1 MSDRFSRLSVG
12 VAILMI
18 ALGTGQAV
26 GLDEEAEVAQATP
39 RPLTIDDYFKIHE
52 VGDPQVSPDGKWVAF
67 TVTKQDL
74 EKDESKTRV
83 WMVPAS
89 GGEPVPMT
97 AEEKSISRPRWS
109 PDGKYLAFL
118 GSSDEDKTQ
127 VWTLFREGGDSQPLT
142 ETVQGVTS
150 YEWSPD
156 GNRMVLVIQDP
167 KPEDLEQKENGKD
180 EKDEEKTAPP
190 WVVTRKQI
198 KTDYVGYLDSRRTHL
213 FVLDV
218 ETKKTTQ
225 ITSGDFDDSEPSW
238 SPDGTRIAFTSN
250 RTADPDSNY
259 NTDIWVVTA
268 DNRDKG
274 QELLQIT
281 SNPGPDSSP
290 AWSPDGKTIAH
301 VSATDTDAML
311 YATNHLAVISEGGEA
326 AVLTAELD
334 RMVSTPRFSTDGKWI
349 LFGLEDSGEQ
359 SLARIPVQGGAIERV
374 IGGHQTVRGF
384 TPEINGV
391 IATLISEPH
400 LPPEV
405 FLLKGDTL
413 ERLTHTNDEF
423 LSGITLGDVEEVHF
437 ESRDGTPI
445 EAFVIKPPGF
455 EPGTRYPAFLRI
467 HGGPQSQYD
476 FAFHFGA
483 QLFAA
488 NGYVVVMPNPR
499 GSTGYGQDFCLAIW
513 RDWGGPDF
521 EDVMASV
528 DHVIEKGWADP
539 ERLGVGGW
547 SYGGILTNHVITK
560 TDRFK
565 GAYTGA
571 SATLYVV
578 NYGHDMY
585 QRWWVQ
591 ELGLPWRDRQIYEDL
606 SPFNRVENIVTPVLI
621 VGGEKDWNVPI
632 INSEQLYQALRHLGR
647 TAELVVYPGE
657 YHGFSTP
664 SYNKDVF
671 ERFLAWFGKYVKG
684 IEATVGDTP

>member
-1 MSDRFSRLSVG
+1 V
-12 VAILMI
+12 
-18 ALGTGQAV
+18 
-26 GLDEEAEVAQATP
+26 
-39 RPLTIDDYFKIHE
+39 
-52 VGDPQVSPDGKWVAF
+52 
-67 TVTKQDL
+67 
-74 EKDESKTRV
+74 
-83 WMVPAS
+83 
-89 GGEPVPMT
+89 
-97 AEEKSISRPRWS
+97 SRPRWS
-109 PDGKYLAFL
+109 LDGKYLAFL
-118 GSSDEDKTQ
+118 GSSGEDKTQ
-127 VWTLFREGGDSQPLT
+127 VWTLFRKGGDAVPVT
-142 ETVQGVTS
+142 EVTQGVKS
-150 YEWSPD
+150 FEWSSD
-156 GNRMVLVIQDP
+156 GTRMVLVIQDP
-167 KPEDLEQKENGKD
+167 KPEDLEKKEKGKD
-180 EKDEEKTAPP
+180 EEDEGKTPPP

-213 FVLDV
+213 YVLDV
-218 ETKKTTQ
+218 DTKKTTQ
-225 ITSGDFDDSEPSW
+225 ITSGDFDDTQPVW
-238 SPDGTRIAFTSN
+238 SPDGKMIAFTSN
-250 RTADPDSNY
+250 RTDDPDANY
-259 NTDIWVVTA
+259 NTDIWVVKA
-268 DNRDKG
+268 DNQDKG

-290 AWSPDGKTIAH
+290 AWSPDGTTIVH

-326 AVLTAELD
+326 AVLTTELD
-334 RMVSTPRFSTDGKWI
+334 RNVSTPRFSSDGEWI
-349 LFGLEDSGEQ
+349 LFGLEHSGEQ
-359 SLARIPVQGGAIERV
+359 SLARIPVHGGTVERV
-374 IGGHQTVRGF
+374 IGGHHTVQGF
-384 TPEINGV
+384 TPETNGL

-405 FLLKGDTL
+405 FLLKGEAL

-423 LSGITLGDVEEVHF
+423 LSGITLGEVEEVHF
-437 ESRDGTPI
+437 ESRDGMPI
-445 EAFVIKPPGF
+445 EAFVVKPPGF
-455 EPGTRYPAFLRI
+455 DPGTRYPAFLRI

-488 NGYVVVMPNPR
+488 HGYVVVMPNPR
-499 GSTGYGQDFCLAIW
+499 GSTGYGQDFCHAIW

-528 DHVIEKGWADP
+528 DHIIEKGWADP
-539 ERLGVGGW
+539 DRLGVGGW

-591 ELGLPWRDRQIYEDL
+591 ELGLPWRDRQIWEDL
-606 SPFNRVENIVTPVLI
+606 SPFNRVEDIVTPVLI

-632 INSEQLYQALRHLGR
+632 INSEQLYQALRHLDR

-657 YHGFSTP
+657 FHGLSKP

-671 ERFLAWFGKYVKG
+671 ERFLAWFDKYVKG
-684 IEATVGDTP
+684 GEAAADGGS

>member
-1 MSDRFSRLSVG
+1 MKKQFSRIMTGAGVLLIVLATGSV
-12 VAILMI
+12 
-18 ALGTGQAV
+18 
-26 GLDEEAEVAQATP
+26 VAQAGETESMPPAP
-39 RPLTIDDYFKIHE
+39 RPLTVDDFFRIHE
-52 VGDPQVSPDGKWVAF
+52 VGEPQVSPDGKWVAY

-74 EKDESKTRV
+74 EKEKSKTRIF
-83 WMVPAS
+83 MVPTT

-97 AEEKSISRPRWS
+97 AKEKSVSRPRWS

-118 GSSDEDKTQ
+118 GSSGEEKTQ
-127 VWTLFREGGDSQPLT
+127 VWNLFREGGDAVPMT
-142 ETVQGVTS
+142 EITQGVKS
-150 YEWSPD
+150 FEWSPD
-156 GNRMVLVIQDP
+156 GARMVLVIQDP
-167 KPEDLEQKENGKD
+167 KPEDLERKEKGKD
-180 EKDEEKTAPP
+180 EKDEKKTPPP

-213 FVLDV
+213 YVLDV
-218 ETKKTTQ
+218 GSKKTTQ
-225 ITSGDFDDSEPSW
+225 ITSGDFDDSQPAW
-238 SPDGTRIAFTSN
+238 SPDGKMVAFTSN
-250 RTADPDSNY
+250 RTDDPDSNY

-268 DNRDKG
+268 DNQDKG
-274 QELLQIT
+274 EELLQIT
-281 SNPGPDSSP
+281 TNPGPDASP
-290 AWSPDGKTIAH
+290 AWSPDGMSIAH
-301 VSATDTDAML
+301 VSTTDTEAML

-326 AVLTAELD
+326 TVLTTELD
-334 RMVSTPRFSTDGKWI
+334 RNVSTPRFSTDGNWI

-359 SLARIPVQGGAIERV
+359 SLARIPADGGAIERV
-374 IGGHQTVRGF
+374 IGGHQTVRVF

-391 IATLISEPH
+391 IATLISEPY

-405 FLLKGDTL
+405 FLLKGETL

-423 LSGITLGDVEEVHF
+423 LAGITLGEVEEVHF
-437 ESRDGTPI
+437 ESQDGTPI
-445 EAFVIKPPGF
+445 EAFVVKPPGF
-455 EPGTRYPAFLRI
+455 KPGTRYPAFLRI

-488 NGYVVVMPNPR
+488 HGYVVVMPNPR
-499 GSTGYGQDFCLAIW
+499 GSTGYGQDFCHAIW

-539 ERLGVGGW
+539 DRLGVGGW

-591 ELGLPWRDRQIYEDL
+591 ELGLPWLDRQIYEDL
-606 SPFNRVENIVTPVLI
+606 SPFNRVEKIVTPVLI

-657 YHGFSTP
+657 FHGLSTP

-671 ERFLAWFGKYVKG
+671 ERFLAWFEKYVKG
-684 IEATVGDTP
+684 VKASADTGP

>member
-1 MSDRFSRLSVG
+1 MKRL
-12 VAILMI
+12 ILLI
-18 ALGTGQAV
+18 AVVLVVLITPQPGSAGNP
-26 GLDEEAEVAQATP
+26 AEPLSGAPPTP
-39 RPLTIDDYFKIHE
+39 RSLTVDDPFKILGI
-52 VGDPQVSPDGKWVAF
+52 GDPQISPDGRWVAY
-67 TVTKQDL
+67 TVSGSDL
-74 EKDESKTRV
+74 EKEESNSRI
-83 WMVPAS
+83 WMIPTA
-89 GGEPVPMT
+89 GGEAIPMT
-97 AEEKSISRPRWS
+97 AEEKSVSRPRWS

-118 GSSDEDKTQ
+118 GSSGEDKTQ
-127 VWTLFREGGDSQPLT
+127 VWALFREGGDAVPIT
-142 ETVQGVTS
+142 EITQGVKS
-150 YEWSPD
+150 FEWSPD
-156 GNRMVLVIQDP
+156 GTRMVLVIQDP
-167 KPEDLEQKENGKD
+167 KPEELEKKEKGKD
-180 EKDEEKTAPP
+180 EKDEKKTPPP

-213 FVLDV
+213 YVLDPGS
-218 ETKKTTQ
+218 KKTTQ
-225 ITSGDFDDSEPSW
+225 MTSGDFDDSEPTW
-238 SPDGTRIAFTSN
+238 SPDGLRIAFSSN

-259 NTDIWVVTA
+259 NTDIWVVMA
-268 DNRDKG
+268 DNQDKG

-301 VSATDTDAML
+301 VSATDIDAML
-311 YATNHLAVISEGGEA
+311 YATNHLAVISEGGEVS
-326 AVLTAELD
+326 VLTAELD
-334 RMVSTPRFSTDGKWI
+334 RNVSTPRFSPDGKWI
-349 LFGLEDSGEQ
+349 FFGLEDSGEQ
-359 SLARIPVQGGAIERV
+359 VLARIPAGGGTVERV
-374 IGGHQTVRGF
+374 IAGQHAVQGF

-391 IATLISEPH
+391 IATLISGPH

-405 FLLKGDTL
+405 FLLKGAAL
-413 ERLTHTNDEF
+413 ERLTHTNDKF
-423 LSGITLGDVEEVHF
+423 LSGITLGEVEEVHF
-437 ESRDGTPI
+437 KSKDGTPI
-445 EAFVIKPPGF
+445 EAFVVKPPGF
-455 EPGTRYPAFLRI
+455 EHGTRYPAFLRI

-476 FAFHFGA
+476 SSFHFGA

-488 NGYVVVMPNPR
+488 RGYVVVMPNPR
-499 GSTGYGQDFCLAIW
+499 GSTGYGQDFCHAIW

-539 ERLGVGGW
+539 DKLGVGGW

-591 ELGLPWRDRQIYEDL
+591 ELGLPWQDRQIWEDL
-606 SPFNRVENIVTPVLI
+606 SPFNQVEKIVTPVLI

-657 YHGFSTP
+657 FHGLSTP

-671 ERFLAWFGKYVKG
+671 ERFLAWFEKYVKG
-684 IEATVGDTP
+684 GEAAADGGS